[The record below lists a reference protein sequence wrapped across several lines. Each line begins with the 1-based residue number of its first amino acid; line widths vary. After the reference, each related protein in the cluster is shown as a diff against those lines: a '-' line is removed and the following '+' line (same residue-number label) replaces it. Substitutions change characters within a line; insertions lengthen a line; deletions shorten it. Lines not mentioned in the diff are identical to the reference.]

1 MKRFS
6 SLLFSVWMVASLF
19 AQSWNSPD
27 VESLQSAYHGKT
39 IIDFKLLVDE
49 VEFSTMTY
57 IPTVAA
63 FIDGECR
70 GESSPAVIYGD
81 DGSPIME
88 YHTLTVY
95 GDPTADADKVI
106 SFRFFDQETMVEYI
120 LPKTYTFDSE
130 HHGYPSVL
138 EEISFQRVREISLS
152 NEELY
157 PGGTFDLNNFL
168 TLHGEYTEVYDG
180 TKIVVTWMINDNT
193 LPEGFELDPNTG
205 ILTTSENAQ
214 EGKVS
219 YEAMAGNYIFAEGTL
234 TLVYSVVQIEMLQKE
249 IQLPVGSNIN
259 QYVTKG
265 EYFNVLPAAANQGVT
280 ITAEDAN
287 IVDARGN
294 VLAKGSTILTIAS
307 VENPEIKGM
316 LTLNAYIPLEGFE
329 LREGETL
336 YGNYENIYMD
346 RKNKKVLTLYPL
358 PAGARVDTNLIDI
371 YTYSTM
377 DNEGADFTRYKVQV
391 EDIVME
397 YNESDEFE
405 YATITLHGWSIGRE
419 DLNITYGT
427 EENIEHSYWNPVV
440 VGSDFQLVD
449 GWDWVTI
456 NDNWFLENNSFN
468 YLNGADY
475 FGGGLIDVRSK
486 TENLYKDPLYGIYG
500 SITYMDNS
508 TCYKMKFDRSQA
520 KLLEEN
526 VTSFVTYPQKM
537 EAGANPYAFLSKGW
551 NWLGYPFEFDYEF
564 AELEPYFTQNEGVD
578 GDLILASDNSFVS
591 YSSEAG
597 GWVVPD
603 DGFTFRYGKGY
614 LYYTTS
620 DRHLDFYWGDVYQL
634 EQKDLTVSEP
644 SGAPALNR
652 ETTYWE
658 YDIHS
663 FPKKMAIIARLDGI
677 DNPADYTIGA
687 FVGDECRGEGK
698 VAKQWVFI
706 TVNGESNEQITFRL
720 IDKRTGICYDLAE
733 SLLFD
738 LMAGSLK
745 DPIRFKTGAITGVE
759 NMESSSLTIQG
770 HVATAEGAVQVLDV
784 QGKVVAEGYQRVD
797 FSHLNSGVY
806 VVKAGEA
813 SRKVI
818 K

>member
-1 MKRFS
+1 MKRIS
-6 SLLFSVWMVASLF
+6 SLLFGMWMVASLF
-19 AQSWNSPD
+19 AQSWISPD

-57 IPTVAA
+57 VPKVAA

-81 DGSPIME
+81 DGSPILE
-88 YHTLTVY
+88 YHTLTIY
-95 GDPTADADKVI
+95 GDPTADDEKVI
-106 SFRFFDQETMVEYI
+106 SFRFFDQEAMVEYI
-120 LPKTYTFDSE
+120 LPKTYIFDGE
-130 HHGYPSVL
+130 HHGYPSGL
-138 EEISFQRVREISLS
+138 EEISFQRVMEISLS
-152 NEELY
+152 NEEIY

-168 TLHGEYTEVYDG
+168 TLRGENTEVYDG

-193 LPEGFELDPNTG
+193 LPEGFKLDANTG

-214 EGKVS
+214 AGTVS
-219 YEAMAGNYIFAEGTL
+219 YEAKASENIFAEGTL
-234 TLVYSVVQIEMLQKE
+234 TLVYSVVGIEMLQKE
-249 IQLPVGSNIN
+249 IELPVESNIN
-259 QYVTKG
+259 RYVTAG
-265 EYFNVLPAAANQGVT
+265 EYFNVLPAAANQEVT
-280 ITAEDAN
+280 ITADNAD

-294 VLAKGSTILTIAS
+294 VLAKGSTTLTIAS
-307 VENPEIKGM
+307 VENPEIKGT
-316 LTLNAYIPLEGFE
+316 LILNAYIPLEGFE
-329 LREGETL
+329 LREGETP
-336 YGNYENIYMD
+336 YDNSEYIYMD
-346 RKNKKVLTLYPL
+346 RQNKKVLTLSPL
-358 PAGARVDTNLIDI
+358 PSGARVDVNLIDI
-371 YTYSTM
+371 YTYSTR
-377 DNEGADFTRYKVQV
+377 DYEIADFPHYKVQV

-405 YATITLHGWSIGRE
+405 YATITLHGWSIGSE
-419 DLNITYGT
+419 DLYITYGT
-427 EENIEHSYWNPVV
+427 EENIEYDYWNPVI
-440 VGSDFQLVD
+440 VGADFQLVD

-456 NDNWFLENNSFN
+456 NDQWFPENNSFN
-468 YLNGADY
+468 YLNSADY

-486 TENLYKDPLYGIYG
+486 TGNLYKDPLYGIYG
-500 SITYMDNS
+500 SISYMDNT

-551 NWLGYPFEFDYEF
+551 NWLGYPFEYDYDF
-564 AELEPYFTQNEGVD
+564 ADLEPYFAQNEGVE
-578 GDLILASDNSFVS
+578 GDLILAVDGTLAT
-591 YSSEAG
+591 YSTEAG
-597 GWVVPD
+597 WIVPD

-634 EQKDLTVSEP
+634 EQKDLTVPDP
-644 SGAPALNR
+644 SGAPERNR

-658 YDIHS
+658 YDNHR
-663 FPKKMAIIARLDGI
+663 FPNKMAIIARLDGI

-698 VAKQWVFI
+698 VAKQWMFI
-706 TVNGESNEQITFRL
+706 TVNGEANEQISFRL
-720 IDKRTGICYDLAE
+720 IDKKTGICYDLTE
-733 SLLFD
+733 SLKFD
-738 LMAGSLK
+738 TMAGSLK
-745 DPIRFKTGAITGVE
+745 APVCFKAGAVTGIEHIA
-759 NMESSSLTIQG
+759 SAALTIQG
-770 HVATAEGAVQVLDV
+770 HVATADGTIQVLDV
-784 QGKVVAEGYQRVD
+784 QGKVVAEGYQRID
-797 FSHLNSGVY
+797 FSHLGQGVY